1 MKIKNALRKNLKIQI
16 TLILIFLTYFL
27 IDLNHKFVFLFM
39 FSLLLFVNNLIR
51 EYYKDIIDIIEYS
64 LLCFLDISYT
74 FLGSFNIEYL
84 IVYIIMLAAC
94 VYFDIKKNIDE
105 KEKYLVI
112 EFAIIYTLLKVLLV
126 ISMIII

>member
-64 LLCFLDISYT
+64 LLCFLDISYI